1 MFALERTGE
10 DVVRLVN
17 LGSRGGAMPLK
28 KLQKFFAGPV
38 PNLSREDAMK
48 VFTRDQFQCQYCG
61 LDGLHQ
67 FTNWMVLTVDH
78 VHPHYHGGAR
88 KMENLV
94 TCCQPCNVI
103 KGKRIFKSFEDAKGF
118 VSKRRKEWEHLY
130 AQQAKAAEKSIASH
144 HSA

>member
-1 MFALERTGE
+1 
-10 DVVRLVN
+10 
-17 LGSRGGAMPLK
+17 MPLK

-67 FTNWMVLTVDH
+67 FTSWMILTVDH
-78 VHPHYHGGAR
+78 VHPHQHGGAR

-103 KGKRIFKSFEDAKGF
+103 KGKRLFKSFEDAKSF
-118 VSKRRKEWEHLY
+118 VLKKRKEWEHLY
-130 AQQAKAAEKSIASH
+130 VQQAKAAEKSIVS